1 MPVKDLDLGYNLV
14 TTHDYRAAFVIV
26 DHDELD
32 PTKGQAPMSFVYSP
46 GTPHQSPL
54 LLLLLGL
61 AHLSVLL
68 LAPVPCLN

>member
-1 MPVKDLDLGYNLV
+1 MKDLDLGYNLV

-46 GTPHQSPL
+46 GMPQNLAVS
-54 LLLLLGL
+54 LG
-61 AHLSVLL
+61 S
-68 LAPVPCLN
+68 PVPFHS